1 MQFSRLRISL
11 GAALLGSLTLAGCG
25 GGASSTT
32 YEGSTVVGQVL
43 MGANSPVNGN
53 GTSNV
58 CAYAVVN
65 GQGNPLTTTVVPYT
79 SYGTQLVCVPSAA
92 DGSFSMNLT
101 SFYGTVLLQVVGGTY
116 SYKGA
121 SYGLNSLTSTALNL
135 AASATNAALA
145 TNASL
150 QAMVNVGGGG
160 TVTANITPLTTFAV
174 ARLTPS
180 NSLTL
185 ANYSTS
191 LQHIAGQ
198 FNLGSLALATAVP
211 ASGDAYDKALMGVD
225 QYLLNMGTTLG
236 ATNDPYGA
244 NLLNWTNLGTSTT
257 AATVSADYSS
267 AYNTANGTTGV
278 SFNFN

>member
-160 TVTANITPLTTFAV
+160 TVTANITPMTTFAV

-185 ANYSTS
+185 ANYSAS

-211 ASGDAYDKALMGVD
+211 ASGDAYDKALMGVE
-225 QYLLNMGTTLG
+225 QYL
-236 ATNDPYGA
+236 ATMTPNGSNTDDPYAA
-244 NLLNWTNLGTSTT
+244 NLLNWTNLTQVST
-257 AATVSADYSS
+257 DYSA
-267 AYNTANGTTGV
+267 AYNTANSTNGV
-278 SFNFN
+278 SFKFN